1 MDLHC
6 TEGALRKIADIALKK
21 NTGARGLRS
30 IFEKLLTSAMFV
42 VPDSSCHTVLLDEA
56 AVMGTRRWNHYTNN
70 NQPITQIIINPLHI

>member
-6 TEGALRKIADIALKK
+6 TDGALQKIADIALKK

-30 IFEKLLTSAMFV
+30 IFEKLLTSAMFL

-56 AVMGTRRWNHYTNN
+56 AVMGTRR
-70 NQPITQIIINPLHI
+70 